1 MILKGIG
8 VSEGVGFAESFHY
21 HEQEL
26 KITYKY
32 ADDQETELTHLNNA
46 LNKAE
51 NDINSLKKIAKLSL
65 SDDDCLIFD
74 AHLSILNDPELLK
87 EVKQFIKEGYSAPY
101 AYEVAS
107 NYYLD
112 LIKEVEDEYLRAR
125 SIDFNDVFKRVI
137 ANLLN
142 LEQKPLTFDKPV
154 ILVVKDLTP
163 SSTASLDFKFVK
175 GIISEHGS
183 FTSHASII
191 ARTLGIPAIVGIPV
205 EKVPNNT
212 SLIIDGRYGQIITDP
227 TTSDVAVYNE
237 YLERISARESRL
249 ALYRNKATVTKDGH
263 QVKLALNIAN
273 LGDLKGTN
281 ISEGIGL
288 YRTEFLYMEKVIM
301 PSETEQEKAYLE
313 ALESN
318 KKELNIIRTLDI
330 GGDKALTY
338 LNIKSET
345 NPFLGNRAIRLS
357 LTYKD
362 IFKTQLRALLKANI
376 YGNLGIMIP
385 MVSTVEEIIEA
396 KALISE
402 VETELIKEGN
412 KINTYQFGIMIEVP
426 IAALNVGKLLKE
438 VDFISIGSNDLIQY
452 LFAADR
458 MNDSVNYL
466 YQPYH
471 PSFLRLIKHVIDEAK
486 KQNKMVGLCG
496 EIAANKDL
504 SLVLVG
510 LGIDELSMMEGAI
523 LPIREIL
530 SKVTYQELK
539 EISQNVFNYETNEE
553 VKIYLKEMLQLIER
567 R

>member
-1 MILKGIG
+1 
-8 VSEGVGFAESFHY
+8 
-21 HEQEL
+21 
-26 KITYKY
+26 
-32 ADDQETELTHLNNA
+32 
-46 LNKAE
+46 
-51 NDINSLKKIAKLSL
+51 
-65 SDDDCLIFD
+65 
-74 AHLSILNDPELLK
+74 
-87 EVKQFIKEGYSAPY
+87 
-101 AYEVAS
+101 
-107 NYYLD
+107 
-112 LIKEVEDEYLRAR
+112 
-125 SIDFNDVFKRVI
+125 
-137 ANLLN
+137 
-142 LEQKPLTFDKPV
+142 
-154 ILVVKDLTP
+154 
-163 SSTASLDFKFVK
+163 
-175 GIISEHGS
+175 
-183 FTSHASII
+183 
-191 ARTLGIPAIVGIPV
+191 
-205 EKVPNNT
+205 
-212 SLIIDGRYGQIITDP
+212 
-227 TTSDVAVYNE
+227 
-237 YLERISARESRL
+237 
-249 ALYRNKATVTKDGH
+249 
-263 QVKLALNIAN
+263 NIAN